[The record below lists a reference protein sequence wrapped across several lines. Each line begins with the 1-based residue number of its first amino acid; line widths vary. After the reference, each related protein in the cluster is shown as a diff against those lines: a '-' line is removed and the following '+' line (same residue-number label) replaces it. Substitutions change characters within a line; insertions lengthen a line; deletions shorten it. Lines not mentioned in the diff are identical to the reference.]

1 MDIVKSGINVESPL
15 NAESGG
21 QEELLE
27 VAEGQQVGLGGFGAE
42 DGFSPS
48 PLLVCYV
55 WKNGVK
61 GEK

>member
-27 VAEGQQVGLGGFGAE
+27 VAEGQQVGLGGFGTEVAFHHH
-42 DGFSPS
+42 GFSHV
-48 PLLVCYV
+48 LCL
-55 WKNGVK
+55 
-61 GEK
+61 EKCS